1 MATAWSAAFSSSRC
15 RCQKIVPRPKKQK
28 NERCGKNGNNSSR
41 KRPTRRQQLRRRR
54 RPRRS
59 LRRGTSTWTPRS
71 RSCAAKLSEFYR
83 QHCREEPRTQI
94 RIGCGL
100 ALDCAGN
107 ELIVRRALLVD
118 LAARLSAA
126 DLERV
131 KRQPQNIYVSLCY
144 CAQPVD
150 PARPALS
157 DACGVTPECVYGKWR
172 DPVLRYVSV
181 APPQP
186 PQPCETPFAP
196 CPPQSLLRPPAVAI
210 CPAPPPPH
218 TP

>member
-28 NERCGKNGNNSSR
+28 NERCGKNWNNSSR
-41 KRPTRRQQLRRRR
+41 KRPTRRPQLRRRR

-131 KRQPQNIYVSLCY
+131 KRQPQNIYLSLCLF
-144 CAQPVD
+144 AQPAD
-150 PARPALS
+150 PPRPALS
-157 DACGVTPECVYGKWR
+157 DSCGVTAEDVYGKWR
-172 DPVLRYVSV
+172 RNCLLPGISG
-181 APPQP
+181 
-186 PQPCETPFAP
+186 TP
-196 CPPQSLLRPPAVAI
+196 
-210 CPAPPPPH
+210 H
-218 TP
+218 